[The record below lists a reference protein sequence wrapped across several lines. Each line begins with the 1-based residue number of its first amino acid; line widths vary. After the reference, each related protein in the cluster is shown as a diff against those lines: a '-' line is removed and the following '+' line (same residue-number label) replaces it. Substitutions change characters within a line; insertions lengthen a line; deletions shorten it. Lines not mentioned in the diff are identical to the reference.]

1 MSSNTTAGTTVALTA
16 SIPATF
22 DATGYGALNDFT
34 VIGEITDIGEYGR
47 VYELVTHNPV
57 ATRRTEKKKGS
68 FDDGGLDLQMALD
81 SGDAGQQLL
90 NTAVNSDANYSMKV
104 TMQNGDIDY
113 MQVIILSKTTN
124 LGSVNNIT
132 AATVRIEVTHDI
144 VPVAA

>member
-22 DATGYGALNDFT
+22 DATGYNALTDFT
-34 VIGEITDIGEYGR
+34 TIGEITDIGEYGR

-68 FDDGGLDLQMALD
+68 FDDGGFDLQMALD

-144 VPVAA
+144 VPVTA